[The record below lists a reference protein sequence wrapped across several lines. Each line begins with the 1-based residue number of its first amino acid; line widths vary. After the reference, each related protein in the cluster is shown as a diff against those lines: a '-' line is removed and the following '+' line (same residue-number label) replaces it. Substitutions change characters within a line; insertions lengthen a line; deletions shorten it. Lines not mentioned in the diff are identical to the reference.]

1 MYKLKKD
8 FLYKQGI
15 IYITLTYKYHRVG
28 FICSSTLIRC
38 MMSCAFYKKFPEG
51 SWIVMKVNVSGK
63 NFDVTRAL
71 KEYAEKK
78 VGRLERFFETNVE
91 AQVTLSVEK
100 NRHITEVT
108 MPINGMLLRGE
119 TETQDMYSSI
129 DMVVDKLEKQIEKYK
144 TKISRNIKKSSLRYN
159 DKEHKATKDNEP
171 KIVRVKRFALKPMD
185 IEEAVMQMDLLGHD
199 FFVFSNAESNE
210 VNVVYKRR
218 DGNYGL
224 IDPELL

>member
-1 MYKLKKD
+1 
-8 FLYKQGI
+8 
-15 IYITLTYKYHRVG
+15 
-28 FICSSTLIRC
+28 
-38 MMSCAFYKKFPEG
+38 
-51 SWIVMKVNVSGK
+51 MKVNVSGK

-159 DKEHKATKDNEP
+159 DKEHKSTKDNEP

-224 IDPELL
+224 IEPELL